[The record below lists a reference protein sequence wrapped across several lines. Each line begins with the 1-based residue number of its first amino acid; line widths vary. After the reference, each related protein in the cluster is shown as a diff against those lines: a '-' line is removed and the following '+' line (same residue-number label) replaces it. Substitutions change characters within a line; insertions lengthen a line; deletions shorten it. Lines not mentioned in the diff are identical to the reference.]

1 MCAVVSGK
9 QSKHEILI
17 INEYFSVAFAYYLGV
32 DPGDLRAGNSLN
44 VKQIEGTN
52 LLVE

>member
-9 QSKHEILI
+9 LSKHEILI
-17 INEYFSVAFAYYLGV
+17 VNEYFSVAIAYYLGV
-32 DPGDLRAGNSLN
+32 NPRDLRAGNSLN
-44 VKQIEGTN
+44 VKQIKGTK